1 MFPRGE
7 CRRDL
12 SSFIRRK
19 FIRLRRELSMI
30 ATPDGSGCYSYR
42 AMATD
47 HATIHVPM
55 RTNLPY
61 NETLANQDSS
71 FPANCKDA

>member
-1 MFPRGE
+1 
-7 CRRDL
+7 
-12 SSFIRRK
+12 
-19 FIRLRRELSMI
+19 MI

-71 FPANCKDA
+71 FPASCKDA